1 MTTILCTSVRKN
13 NREPLT
19 GDRRRGPRPLP
30 SLRKPPSLP
39 VPEHRDTA
47 LSPCQ
52 RSEKPIREPRAPPF
66 TGVFF
71 SPSSIFAQE
80 RAPSAFAGQ
89 QGPVPLGGLRAGRR
103 HVGGRSGGAACPKM
117 AAASQVPRGAGWG
130 RGGQLPSGKG
140 VEKRAQILVV
150 ITFTIFKNSYY
161 FTIFHASPEPVNL
174 REMGGRFRCWLSVVK
189 KRWG

>member
-140 VEKRAQILVV
+140 GRKSVRRFLLSLLLIFLKIATILLF
-150 ITFTIFKNSYY
+150 FTRPQS
-161 FTIFHASPEPVNL
+161 L
-174 REMGGRFRCWLSVVK
+174 
-189 KRWG
+189 